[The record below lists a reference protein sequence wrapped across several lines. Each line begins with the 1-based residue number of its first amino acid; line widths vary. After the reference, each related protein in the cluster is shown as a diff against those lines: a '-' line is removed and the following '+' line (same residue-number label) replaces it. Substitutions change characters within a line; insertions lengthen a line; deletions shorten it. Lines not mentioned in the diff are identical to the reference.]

1 MATILA
7 HRSLPPRPVAA
18 CCGHLFTG
26 TWDYTPFGEARQQPV
41 ANEEGDSFTGH
52 ITDTDT
58 GMVYMQARYYDPA
71 IGRFLSG
78 DPVGFASG
86 GVGYLTSWAHT

>member
-1 MATILA
+1 M
-7 HRSLPPRPVAA
+7 
-18 CCGHLFTG
+18 
-26 TWDYTPFGEARQQPV
+26 
-41 ANEEGDSFTGH
+41 
-52 ITDTDT
+52 TDTDT

-86 GVGYLTSWAHT
+86 GPGYFNRYAYVGNDPVNGVDPTGRRSRPSGMPRMLRWAWHRWFRM